1 MVIISRRRAVAELIV
16 LSFIVLFQEL
26 ALIRWFSGQVRVLA
40 YFPNIVLISA
50 FLGLGIG
57 SLRAGKRSLLW
68 LWPIALL
75 ALLVTA
81 VLLANVAFTSQSVSE
96 HLWLLY
102 YDIPNAPVIKDV
114 RPPLIIAFILCALVF
129 ISLGQMVGERL
140 HLFSTGK
147 QSLWGY
153 TADLS
158 GSLLGVVL
166 FGVASFL
173 QTFPVIWFAAF
184 LLPGIW
190 FFLRRGKISAVIYI
204 FATVAALTLVVQT
217 EKAQYYSPYYALKAI
232 TEPSGGVNI
241 LANGSLHQYAAPL
254 SKKHHSTTEY
264 DAAIQ
269 AGYPFPYEHMTFA
282 PKHVLVLGAG
292 SGNDVTVALEHGAK
306 RVDAVEIDPV
316 IIDLGRRLHPEK
328 PYSSPRVRIINK
340 DAREYLRNTKERYDL
355 IVFGTLDSMTRLS
368 ALSNVRLD
376 NFVYTRE
383 CLEAAHNRLTP
394 RGGVAL
400 YFMVG
405 SLNIHNKLFGM
416 LNDTFGKPPAV
427 LKRHYKLFNE
437 VFLSGPAFDH
447 IHTNVAVNEA
457 MLGLAR
463 LTELPT
469 DDWPYLYLERRGV
482 SNFYLGMIA
491 IFVILSIGGIYL
503 AAPQMF
509 SRARSAVD
517 GEMFFFGLAFLLLE
531 TKLVTQMNLVWGATW
546 LTSAVVFAAILL
558 MILLGTIL
566 MQMRPLMT
574 PLPEI
579 GLLSTLLLT
588 YMVPTQ
594 WLLWHDIGTRLA
606 LSILFV
612 GLPIFF
618 ASICFAIRFRNRSA
632 QEVAFGWNLLGAVV
646 GGLLEYISMAI
657 GLRALTLV
665 AMVAYLLAFLIG
677 RQKAEVSPE
686 PQRFIEN

>member
-1 MVIISRRRAVAELIV
+1 METIARRRAVAELV
-16 LSFIVLFQEL
+16 TLSFIVLFQEL
-26 ALIRWFSGQVRVLA
+26 ALIRWFPGQVRVLA

-68 LWPIALL
+68 LWPISLL
-75 ALLVTA
+75 ALLGIA
-81 VLLANVAFTSQSVSE
+81 VLLSNVAFTSQSVSE

-102 YDIPNAPVIKDV
+102 YDIPNAPVINDV

-129 ISLGQMVGERL
+129 VSLGQMVGERL
-140 HLFSTGK
+140 HIFSTGK
-147 QSLWGY
+147 HSLWGY
-153 TADLS
+153 AADLS
-158 GSLLGVVL
+158 GSLLGVLL

-173 QTFPVIWFAAF
+173 QTFPVVWFAAF

-204 FATVAALTLVVQT
+204 VATATALTLVVQT
-217 EKAQYYSPYYALKAI
+217 EKAQHYSPYYALRAI
-232 TEPSGGVNI
+232 TESSGGVNI

-254 SKKHHSTTEY
+254 SKKRHPTTEY
-264 DAAIQ
+264 DTAIQ
-269 AGYPFPYEHMTFA
+269 AGYPFPYEHMTFT

-292 SGNDVTVALEHGAK
+292 SGNDVTVALEHGAE

-328 PYSSPRVRIINK
+328 PYSSPHVRIINK
-340 DAREYLRNTKERYDL
+340 DAREYLRNTKETYDL

-383 CLEAAHNRLTP
+383 CLESARNRLTP
-394 RGGVAL
+394 HGGIAL

-447 IHTNVAVNEA
+447 IHTSVAVNEV
-457 MLGLAR
+457 MLDLAR
-463 LTELPT
+463 QTELPT

-482 SNFYLGMIA
+482 SSFYLGMIA
-491 IFVILSIGGIYL
+491 IFVVLSIGGIYL

-509 SRARSAVD
+509 RGATSSVD

-531 TKLVTQMNLVWGATW
+531 TKLVTQMNLVWGSTW

-566 MQMRPLMT
+566 MQMRPLGT

-588 YMVPTQ
+588 YLVPTQ
-594 WLLWHDIGTRLA
+594 WLLWQDIGTRLA

-618 ASICFAIRFRNRSA
+618 ASICFAIRFRNRNA
-632 QEVAFGWNLLGAVV
+632 QEIAFGWNLLGAVV
-646 GGLLEYISMAI
+646 GGLLEYISMSL
-657 GLRALTLV
+657 GFRALTLV

-677 RQKAEVSPE
+677 RQITEVPPE
-686 PQRFIEN
+686 PQRATEN

>member
-1 MVIISRRRAVAELIV
+1 MISRRHAVAELV
-16 LSFIVLFQEL
+16 ALSFIVLFQEL
-26 ALIRWFSGQVRVLA
+26 ALIRWFPGQVRVLA

-75 ALLVTA
+75 ALIGTA

-102 YDIPNAPVIKDV
+102 YDIPNAPVINDV
-114 RPPLIIAFILCALVF
+114 RPPLIIAFILCALAFV
-129 ISLGQMVGERL
+129 SLGQMVGERL
-140 HLFSTGK
+140 HIFSTGK
-147 QSLWGY
+147 HSLWGY

-173 QTFPVIWFAAF
+173 QTFPVVWFTTF

-190 FFLRRGKISAVIYI
+190 FFLRRDKISVVIYI
-204 FATVAALTLVVQT
+204 FVTATALTLVVHT
-217 EKAQYYSPYYALKAI
+217 EKAQYYSPYYALRAV
-232 TEPSGGVNI
+232 TESSGGVNI

-254 SKKHHSTTEY
+254 SKKRRPMTEY

-282 PKHVLVLGAG
+282 PKRVLVLGAG
-292 SGNDVTVALEHGAK
+292 SGNDVTVALEHGAE

-316 IIDLGRRLHPEK
+316 IIDLGRRFHPEK

-340 DAREYLRNTKERYDL
+340 DAREYLRNSKETYDL

-383 CLEAAHNRLTP
+383 CLEAARNRLTP
-394 RGGVAL
+394 HGGVAL

-427 LKRHYKLFNE
+427 LNRHYKLFNE

-447 IHTNVAVNEA
+447 IHTSVAVNEA
-457 MLGLAR
+457 MLDRAR

-482 SNFYLGMIA
+482 SSFYLGMIA
-491 IFVILSIGGIYL
+491 IFVVLSIGGIYF

-509 SRARSAVD
+509 RGATSSVD

-566 MQMRPLMT
+566 MQMRPLGT

-588 YMVPTQ
+588 YLVPTQ
-594 WLLWHDIGTRLA
+594 WLLWQDIGTRLA

-618 ASICFAIRFRNRSA
+618 ASICFAIRFRNRNA

-646 GGLLEYISMAI
+646 GGLLEYLSMAL
-657 GLRALTLV
+657 GFRALTLV

-677 RQKAEVSPE
+677 RRITEVAQK
-686 PQRFIEN
+686 PQRATET